1 MSICFKNSHTCGNI
15 VGNRQSSKRRYTDKG
30 WAISNIQLS
39 SIDTIVFDKTGT
51 LTTGKPEVTDI
62 IPNDGY
68 KEFELLQLA
77 SSTEIKSEHPIAQA
91 IVKKASEQSIPTLK
105 VSDFNSYIYH
115 EFAEDIF
122 LLNVSA

>member
-1 MSICFKNSHTCGNI
+1 MVRCYSNDLFTFLRFSLICVLTS
-15 VGNRQSSKRRYTDKG
+15 R
-30 WAISNIQLS
+30 
-39 SIDTIVFDKTGT
+39 FDKTGT